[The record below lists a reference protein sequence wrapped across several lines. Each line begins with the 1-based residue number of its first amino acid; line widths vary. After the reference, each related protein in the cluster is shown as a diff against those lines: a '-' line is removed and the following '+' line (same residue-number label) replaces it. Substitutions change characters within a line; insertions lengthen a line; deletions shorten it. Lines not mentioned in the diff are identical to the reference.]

1 MISHNNL
8 FHDWIHIISYVYCY
22 NFIPIYKMT
31 SSVFFF
37 FYKIRKIMMILVWNS
52 KPLHFHKVVFFINLQ
67 YDACQNR
74 YQFKITLKITKKKM
88 NDHLSI
94 DENKEHKQQ
103 INDALLKVGNHKL
116 TCMAIILQY
125 LHRLSFLYY
134 HSTSNIIL

>member
-1 MISHNNL
+1 
-8 FHDWIHIISYVYCY
+8 
-22 NFIPIYKMT
+22 
-31 SSVFFF
+31 
-37 FYKIRKIMMILVWNS
+37 
-52 KPLHFHKVVFFINLQ
+52 
-67 YDACQNR
+67 
-74 YQFKITLKITKKKM
+74 M

-134 HSTSNIIL
+134 YSTSNIIL